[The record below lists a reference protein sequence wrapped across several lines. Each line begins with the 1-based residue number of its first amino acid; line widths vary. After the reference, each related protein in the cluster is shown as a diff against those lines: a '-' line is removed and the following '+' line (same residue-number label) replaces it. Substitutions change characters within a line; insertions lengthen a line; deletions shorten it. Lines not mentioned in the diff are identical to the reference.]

1 MRCLKTEKTDPDGT
15 FFEIYP
21 TVRFKAKSG
30 TLFPTQY
37 LMLRPAFQMPPS
49 EQNESGL
56 PGVSSGLI
64 QNFSLALS

>member
-37 LMLRPAFQMPPS
+37 LIYGYDPP
-49 EQNESGL
+49 QVL
-56 PGVSSGLI
+56 DYHDLV
-64 QNFSLALS
+64 LSDFRRDGC